1 MRLPSRPPGGRLT
14 LGIYYQDQHVTLHHG
29 DAIATAKAL
38 PASSVNAIV
47 TSPPYF
53 GLRDYGE
60 DGQLGAESTIE
71 QYVGNLVTLFAEL
84 RRALANDGTLWLN
97 LGDSYARGFGGGS
110 PGKKSASNAGSYQ
123 GRAPGKK
130 PAGLN
135 GKDLI
140 GIPWRVALALQADG
154 WILRADIV
162 WDKTNAMPESVK
174 DRPTK
179 AHEYVFMFAKK
190 PAYYYN
196 SAAVKEPSADGK
208 LRNKRTVWSLPTKPF
223 AGAHFA
229 TFPPDL
235 VKPCILAST
244 MPGGTVL
251 DPFSGSGTT
260 GMVALEHDRNY
271 IGFDINAEYLKLSL
285 ETRLSVTVL
294 EGVA

>member
-1 MRLPSRPPGGRLT
+1 MTP
-14 LGIYYQDQHVTLHHG
+14 YYQDDAITLLHG
-29 DAIATAKAL
+29 DSIAL
-38 PASSVNAIV
+38 ASELADGSINSII
-47 TSPPYF
+47 TSPPYY

-60 DGQLGAESTIE
+60 DGQLGAETTPE
-71 QYVGNLVTLFAEL
+71 QYVANLIKLFREL
-84 RRALANDGTLWLN
+84 RSKLADDGTLWLN

-123 GRAPGKK
+123 GRMPGKK

-154 WILRADIV
+154 WILRADII

-190 PAYYYN
+190 PAYYYD
-196 SAAVKEPSADGK
+196 SGSIKEPSVDGK
-208 LRNKRTVWSLPTKPF
+208 MRNKRTVWSLPTKPF
-223 AGAHFA
+223 PGAHFA

-244 MPGGTVL
+244 KAGGTVL

-260 GMVALEHDRNY
+260 GMVAIEHGRNY
-271 IGFDINAEYLKLSL
+271 VGFDLNEDYLKLSL
-285 ETRLSVTVL
+285 DTRLAEVL
-294 EGVA
+294 DFGGAS

>member
-1 MRLPSRPPGGRLT
+1 MT
-14 LGIYYQDQHVTLHHG
+14 VYYQDDSVTLYHG
-29 DAIATAKAL
+29 DSIALA
-38 PASSVNAIV
+38 PSVRDGSVNSII
-47 TSPPYF
+47 TSPPYY

-60 DGQLGAESTIE
+60 DGQLGAEATPE
-71 QYVGNLVTLFAEL
+71 QYVANLVTLFREL
-84 RRALANDGTLWLN
+84 RTKLADDGTLWLN

-123 GRAPGKK
+123 GRTPGKK

-162 WDKTNAMPESVK
+162 WDKTNAMPESVR

-179 AHEYVFMFAKK
+179 SHEYLFMFAKK
-190 PAYYYN
+190 PAYYYDA
-196 SAAVKEPSADGK
+196 AAVREPSMDGK
-208 LRNKRTVWSLPTKPF
+208 MRNKRTVWSLPTKPF
-223 AGAHFA
+223 PGAHFA

-235 VKPCILAST
+235 VRPCILAST
-244 MPGGTVL
+244 KPGGTIL

-260 GMVALEHDRNY
+260 GMVAVEHDRKY
-271 IGFDINAEYLKLSL
+271 VGFDLNADYLKLSL
-285 ETRLSVTVL
+285 ETRLQSGSL
-294 EGVA
+294 DLFGEVA